1 MSEFLGI
8 SASTREQRSTADDIS
23 NGQDS
28 NDTFATIDRPRHIL
42 NILSVCETDL
52 FRAIKAGIKNPAPV
66 SELPVIQEN
75 ISPPSSMPSTLE
87 VKTQL
92 YDPLLP
98 PSVSGIM
105 QKAMHEALISA
116 MAERDQAHA
125 QLIAM
130 NVLHV
135 HELEQERRKNEKL
148 KLHQIVKEERGRLQQ
163 PNVANFFQNLN
174 DDRAKKG
181 LHMKLDGIEKMLTAS
196 NESELSETSR
206 QLAEE
211 MSAKTSHALEI
222 VRLKEVR
229 EIEKKNYD
237 AETRA
242 LKEELRRVKALLA
255 DEKAKAEELEKI
267 VSAQQAT

>member
-1 MSEFLGI
+1 MN
-8 SASTREQRSTADDIS
+8 SAS
-23 NGQDS
+23 
-28 NDTFATIDRPRHIL
+28 ATE
-42 NILSVCETDL
+42 V
-52 FRAIKAGIKNPAPV
+52 
-66 SELPVIQEN
+66 PVIPEN
-75 ISPPSSMPSTLE
+75 ISSLSSRPSNAN
-87 VKTQL
+87 VNTQL

-125 QLIAM
+125 QVIAL

-148 KLHQIVKEERGRLQQ
+148 KIHQIVKEERGRLQQ
-163 PNVANFFQNLN
+163 PNVANFFQNIN
-174 DDRAKKG
+174 DDRARKG
-181 LHMKLDGIEKMLTAS
+181 LHLKLDGIERMLTAS
-196 NESELSETSR
+196 NDSEMSETSR

-229 EIEKKNYD
+229 EIEMNNYN
-237 AETRA
+237 AETQA

-255 DEKAKAEELEKI
+255 DEKAKVEKLEKI
-267 VSAQQAT
+267 VSADQST